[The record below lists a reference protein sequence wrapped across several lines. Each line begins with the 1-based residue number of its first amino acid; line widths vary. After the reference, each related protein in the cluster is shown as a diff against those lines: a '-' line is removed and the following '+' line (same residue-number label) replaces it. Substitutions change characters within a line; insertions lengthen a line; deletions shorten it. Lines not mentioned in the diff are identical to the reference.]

1 MPVLTTLVAIHVLGE
16 SEQNSLVDPRA
27 MRRQA
32 RDVLADSPSL
42 AEVLALIDR
51 LEQLAADYAISAD
64 KALAAYKTKTSE
76 WDSSKEDLLAI
87 IGPLDQERRA
97 ALVEVVA
104 TREALRELVTPREW
118 LALFS

>member
-1 MPVLTTLVAIHVLGE
+1 MPVLATLVAIHVLGE

-42 AEVLALIDR
+42 PEVLALIER
-51 LEQLAADYAISAD
+51 LDELAADYAINAD
-64 KALAAYKTKTSE
+64 AALAAYKTKTSE
-76 WDSSKEDLLAI
+76 WDSSKQDLLAI
-87 IGPLDQERRA
+87 IGHLDEERRD

-118 LALFS
+118 RALFS